1 MAILQKRKSSKT
13 LPEARGLQRS
23 PLSSVIQGL
32 DRTPSISGDGAGS
45 ITSAGGT
52 GGSNAL
58 TTRPSITSTG
68 GAGGAGGAGAT
79 RPSLTS
85 TTGATKTPA
94 LTTKK
99 PLTTAVKPAVTTK
112 PAVTNKLPT
121 TTPTKTTSPN
131 VSTRPS
137 ISTAPR
143 TPTSTTGK
151 VVNALTGSLIGA
163 GSKLLFDKLTG
174 KPTVKPSAPKQPAGG
189 AKPPAGTQPVVNPK
203 VTPPPVKPPVTSTVL
218 TEQEVQDELDR
229 LKAAEESFGPPTGA
243 IDNGDGT
250 YSVVE
255 DGFKI
260 TYGADGSVIGMES
273 AESSGESVSAPS
285 SEFYQDEDGNIY
297 TMTAGGSYELYST
310 ADGEISLPEEEQEE
324 EFQLGDTT
332 ELSDEFYQDDEGN
345 LYTMSDGGSYELY
358 STADGETD
366 FYPEEAEEWQLGDS
380 SYFEDEPI
388 QYAGEDSYNYDN
400 YYDYNDYAKS
410 GGLITM
416 MKKGGVPRFE
426 DGGYSDTGEEVQDW
440 QNVNYNYGENNDPS
454 LTGEKS
460 LYSQSGPID
469 NSYLRNLALNSD
481 ESLASTT
488 SGGND
493 FTPVPG
499 RQYFDDGSYIDTFDD
514 GSTMT
519 YDYDGNL
526 VDTTDG
532 YQTTVDDEGNFI
544 VTDGYGGITVYDP
557 DGNLIPVG
565 GGRTPQSTASNNLP
579 NTNIGTPPAIES
591 AGGTGGAGSSGA
603 YSSGSQLLKDIY
615 QAGSGLTSGAY
626 DKLTGALGTTAGAAG
641 AGALFAT
648 LLGSDF
654 SGGGGGQ
661 NLGVDMSKVGVIN
674 PRTTDFGIGPT
685 NFVGY
690 EDYGTGGGEYT
701 PNEELLRNLNAP
713 GFNPVNE
720 GDYGYE
726 EAPAESAKMASGGLS
741 SMSSPVASYYTFGQP
756 ADILANLG
764 MRPQPPM
771 NPPDAAPQI
780 GQQQPPQQAQQQG
793 LPQQAPPQMQ
803 QQMPPQMPQQGL
815 TPQQGMMP
823 QQQGLPPP
831 MRKGGL
837 PHVSNVPSVQGR
849 MDFRQGS
856 AVHGEGDGQSDDIPA
871 MLADGEYVI
880 DSETVA
886 QIGNGSTKA
895 GAQALDK
902 FRENIRSQ
910 KRSAPINKIP
920 PKTKALTSYLK
931 G

>member
-1 MAILQKRKSSKT
+1 M
-13 LPEARGLQRS
+13 
-23 PLSSVIQGL
+23 
-32 DRTPSISGDGAGS
+32 PS
-45 ITSAGGT
+45 
-52 GGSNAL
+52 
-58 TTRPSITSTG
+58 
-68 GAGGAGGAGAT
+68 
-79 RPSLTS
+79 
-85 TTGATKTPA
+85 
-94 LTTKK
+94 
-99 PLTTAVKPAVTTK
+99 
-112 PAVTNKLPT
+112 
-121 TTPTKTTSPN
+121 
-131 VSTRPS
+131 
-137 ISTAPR
+137 
-143 TPTSTTGK
+143 
-151 VVNALTGSLIGA
+151 
-163 GSKLLFDKLTG
+163 
-174 KPTVKPSAPKQPAGG
+174 GG
-189 AKPPAGTQPVVNPK
+189 AKPPAVTPPVVNPK
-203 VTPPPVKPPVTSTVL
+203 VTPPPIKPPVTSTVL
-218 TEQEVQDELDR
+218 TEQEIQDEFDR
-229 LKAAEESFGPPTGA
+229 LKAAEESIGPPTGS

-255 DGFKI
+255 DGFKT
-260 TYGADGSVIGMES
+260 TYDADGSVIGMES
-273 AESSGESVSAPS
+273 AESTDESVGAPS
-285 SEFYQDEDGNIY
+285 DEFYQDDDGNIY

-310 ADGEISLPEEEQEE
+310 ADGEAVLPPEEQEE
-324 EFQLGDTT
+324 EWELGDTN
-332 ELSDEFYQDDEGN
+332 ELSDEFYQDEFGN
-345 LYTMSDGGSYELY
+345 VYTMSDGGSYELY

-366 FYPEEAEEWQLGDS
+366 LYPETAEEWELGDN

-388 QYAGEDSYNYDN
+388 QYAGEDYADYT
-400 YYDYNDYAKS
+400 DYNDYYDYAKS

-416 MKKGGVPRFE
+416 MKQGGVAKFE
-426 DGGYSDTGEEVQDW
+426 DGGYSDTAEEVQSW
-440 QNVNYNYGENNDPS
+440 QNLDDA
-454 LTGEKS
+454 
-460 LYSQSGPID
+460 PI
-469 NSYLRNLALNSD
+469 
-481 ESLASTT
+481 SLASSSYDDSISEIDNPAQAGEEGYGWRYFSDGTVVSPSGDYYQNNELVYSPNQNTSTAGGADTAVSEIGNTAQAGEEGYGWRYFSDGTVISPSGEYYQNGELVYSPTQIT
-488 SGGND
+488 SGGGGERPWYSD
-493 FTPVPG
+493 
-499 RQYFDDGSYIDTFDD
+499 I
-514 GSTMT
+514 
-519 YDYDGNL
+519 GN
-526 VDTTDG
+526 
-532 YQTTVDDEGNFI
+532 
-544 VTDGYGGITVYDP
+544 P
-557 DGNLIPVG
+557 
-565 GGRTPQSTASNNLP
+565 
-579 NTNIGTPPAIES
+579 
-591 AGGTGGAGSSGA
+591 
-603 YSSGSQLLKDIY
+603 LLKDIA
-615 QAGSGLTSGAY
+615 QTGTNLASGAY

-690 EDYGTGGGEYT
+690 EDYGTSGGDYT

-726 EAPAESAKMASGGLS
+726 PAPEVAEAPKMASGGLS

-764 MRPQPPM
+764 MRPQPPT
-771 NPPDAAPQI
+771 NPPEMMPQI
-780 GQQQPPQQAQQQG
+780 GQQQPQQQG
-793 LPQQAPPQMQ
+793 QQRG
-803 QQMPPQMPQQGL
+803 MPQQGMPPPSPAQMVQQPQQGMPQQPM
-815 TPQQGMMP
+815 PQQGMMP

-849 MDFRQGS
+849 MDFRQGA

-902 FRENIRSQ
+902 FREGIRAH

>member
-174 KPTVKPSAPKQPAGG
+174 KPTVKPPVPKQPAGN
-189 AKPPAGTQPVVNPK
+189 ARPPAGTPPVVNPK
-203 VTPPPVKPPVTSTVL
+203 VTPPPAKPPVTSTVL
-218 TEQEVQDELDR
+218 TEQEIQDELDR

-255 DGFKI
+255 DGFKM
-260 TYGADGSVIGMES
+260 TYGADGSVLGMES
-273 AESSGESVSAPS
+273 AESTNENLGASSGE
-285 SEFYQDEDGNIY
+285 FFKDEDGNIY

-310 ADGEISLPEEEQEE
+310 ADNEVNLPQEE
-324 EFQLGDTT
+324 EFQLGDTA
-332 ELSDEFYQDDEGN
+332 ELSDEFYRDDEGN

-358 STADGETD
+358 STADGESALA
-366 FYPEEAEEWQLGDS
+366 PEVSEEFALGDS

-416 MKKGGVPRFE
+416 MKNGGAAGYADGGQVIDSIDNE
-426 DGGYSDTGEEVQDW
+426 DGTYTQYYSDGSEETFD
-440 QNVNYNYGENNDPS
+440 NPIYGTTYYPNALESEAPTRTTEAPIGSEWPS
-454 LTGEKS
+454 GFYPNE
-460 LYSQSGPID
+460 
-469 NSYLRNLALNSD
+469 
-481 ESLASTT
+481 
-488 SGGND
+488 
-493 FTPVPG
+493 
-499 RQYFDDGSYIDTFDD
+499 DGTATQTFDD
-514 GSTMT
+514 GSTIT
-519 YDYDGNL
+519 
-526 VDTTDG
+526 VDADMNPVYTTDAIG
-532 YQTTVDDEGNFI
+532 DYYQNGE
-544 VTDGYGGITVYDP
+544 
-557 DGNLIPVG
+557 LIYSP
-565 GGRTPQSTASNNLP
+565 T
-579 NTNIGTPPAIES
+579 GTLPAIES

-726 EAPAESAKMASGGLS
+726 EAPAEPAKMASGGLS